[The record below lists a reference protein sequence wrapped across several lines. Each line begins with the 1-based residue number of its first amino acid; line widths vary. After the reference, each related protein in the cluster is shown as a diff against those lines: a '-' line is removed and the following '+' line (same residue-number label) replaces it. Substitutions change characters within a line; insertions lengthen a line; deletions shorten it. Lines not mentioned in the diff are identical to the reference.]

1 MAYYTLKNNK
11 NSGIKIIYWHNYF
24 GFFIGVYV
32 YTNYYKLTLSGK
44 ENQMKIRKFKL
55 ISEKIQIF
63 QKKGRHLFLYVVPNA
78 KSL

>member
-1 MAYYTLKNNK
+1 MDAILAWNEVVFPGSHTAVAEALA
-11 NSGIKIIYWHNYF
+11 GPA
-24 GFFIGVYV
+24 
-32 YTNYYKLTLSGK
+32 LSR
-44 ENQMKIRKFKL
+44 ERRKFKL